1 MEMRTWRVVKN
12 PRSPIIAVVSANFH
26 LSDKG
31 CGKENKLDRD
41 SVIRCIYCSHRIFYK
56 KREKKII

>member
-12 PRSPIIAVVSANFH
+12 LRSRTIVAVSANFH
-26 LSDKG
+26 LCHKG